1 MYALDFGPTALLKCE
16 EFGVDLKRLDAVY
29 ITHLHGD
36 HIGGIA
42 MLLVYLQFRMERT
55 RPLVIAGPEGVE
67 ERLALLRESAYRRSS
82 SPDSTFRLNLCTG
95 RFPAHGGTWAPG
107 PGDPRGA

>member
-1 MYALDFGPTALLKCE
+1 MLFILPSTN
-16 EFGVDLKRLDAVY
+16 
-29 ITHLHGD
+29 

-67 ERLALLRESAYRRSS
+67 ERLALLRESAYPSVVQS
-82 SPDSTFRLNLCTG
+82 GLDFRLNLCTG
-95 RFPAHGGTWAPG
+95 DSRHYGGAWAPG